1 MEIVGEDVDR
11 EKRLT
16 ELRNRMDKFKKISVA
31 PHERGFTGS
40 SLQGKSIGPPKEY
53 DDGNVL
59 LYNIFLRLKD
69 FQVILYFLIKLILMD
84 STQE

>member
-69 FQVILYFLIKLILMD
+69 F
-84 STQE
+84 